1 MAHPAPKLRVHRR
14 SYAVIPARLAS
25 SRLPRKLLLRETGK
39 PLLQHTW
46 ESACQAQSLVDV
58 VIAADSEEIAAE
70 ARRFGAHVILTDPN
84 CASGTDRVAEAARH
98 LPDAEILVNVQ
109 GDEPEVSCEAI
120 DLVIRLLEENPDAVM
135 STVATPLREKESLNN
150 PACVKVVF
158 DHAGRALYFSRS
170 PIPHVRDWDD
180 RLFTADPPHFY
191 QHMGLYAYRREF
203 LFQLAQT
210 PRSALER
217 LENLEQLRVLA
228 MGQTILVGV
237 VDAPTIGIDT
247 PEDYRAFV
255 SRWKGR

>member
-1 MAHPAPKLRVHRR
+1 MAHPAPKLHVHRR

-25 SRLPRKLLLRETGK
+25 LRLPRKMLLRETGK
-39 PLLQHTW
+39 PLVQHTW
-46 ESACQAQSLVDV
+46 ESACKSQSLVEV

-70 ARRFGAHVILTDPN
+70 ARAFGARVILTDPN
-84 CASGTDRVAEAARH
+84 CASGTDRVAEAARQ

-109 GDEPEVSCEAI
+109 GDEPEVSGETI
-120 DLVIRLLEENPDAVM
+120 DLAIRLLEENPDAVM
-135 STVATPLREKESLNN
+135 STVAAPLRNRENLDN

-170 PIPHVRDWDD
+170 RIPHVREWDD
-180 RLFTADPPHFY
+180 RLLSDDPPHFY

-210 PRSALER
+210 PRSDLEK
-217 LENLEQLRVLA
+217 LESLEQLRVLA

-237 VDAPTIGIDT
+237 VEQPTVGIDT
-247 PEDYRAFV
+247 PKDYRAFV
-255 SRWKGR
+255 NRWRRR